1 MALDLSMLDVAP
13 SAATWRT
20 PTAPLEAF
28 DEDPGNLR
36 FEEEEAGEFEAL
48 VAELGARGMLQPL
61 VVRRMPSG
69 RLLIRFG
76 FRRFRAAR
84 CAGLAAVPY
93 VVTEDERQFDD
104 YAQVAENARR
114 RDLQPLELATF
125 IARKLTQGE
134 SKKAVA
140 ARLRMDAS
148 AVTHLLALVD
158 DPPPMLLELYHSR
171 RCRSP
176 QYLYEL
182 RKLYGRQPQL
192 VQRALADGGEFD
204 RRALAALAAG
214 VHAVVLDDGGGAA
227 PAAANGSAAPAASL
241 TAAAGPP
248 SGEAPIRRPGLFAL
262 YDGREVLLVLQ
273 RRPSAAGRIWVRC
286 DGEDVELSFDEL
298 RLCRL
303 VDLAGSRLRGERMAN
318 VRAAVLSVEEAR
330 TC

>member
-28 DEDPGNLR
+28 DEDPCNLR

-48 VAELGARGMLQPL
+48 VAELRARGMLQPL

-125 IARKLTQGE
+125 IARKLAQGE
-134 SKKAVA
+134 RKKEVA
-140 ARLRMDAS
+140 ARLRLDAS

-192 VQRALADGGEFD
+192 VRRALADGGEVD
-204 RRALAALAAG
+204 RLALATLAAG
-214 VHAVVLDDGGGAA
+214 VQAAVDDGGDLA

-241 TAAAGPP
+241 TAAAGPA
-248 SGEAPIRRPGLFAL
+248 SGEAPIRRPGLFAVH
-262 YDGREVLLVLQ
+262 DGREVLLVLQ
-273 RRPSAAGRIWVRC
+273 RRPSAVGRIWVRC
-286 DGEDVELSFDEL
+286 DGEDMELSFDEL

-303 VDLAGSRLRGERMAN
+303 EDLAGSRLRGERMAN
-318 VRAAVLSVEEAR
+318 VRPAVLSVEEAR